1 MFMPTSSFPTRADQ
15 IDSPWLTRVLREH
28 GGLGAGKVS
37 GFAIEPIAEPGQ
49 TADMCRIVLEYEGE
63 ANGAPKSLVAKFP
76 ASFGPARELARQY
89 ESYLVE
95 VSFYQKLARGRDLP
109 VPKAYAAEIDPA
121 SGDFVLLFED
131 LSTARNGSLFTSS
144 VADVEIGLAHLARIH
159 GAFWNDPILD
169 QHAFVRKVNE
179 PTWNAMLK
187 GVTAQIIPA
196 ARAYY
201 ADQFSQYALSAMET
215 WLDVWDDF
223 IGYEPDPQ
231 TLVHV
236 DAHPKQMFF
245 PTAALP
251 RFALFDWQA
260 VAKNWGA
267 FDVARLL
274 VTGLSVEDRR
284 AHEHRLVDAYYDA
297 LCRHG
302 ASGLSKERLWFQIKL
317 AHVWNIY
324 INLIAALQTD
334 VAIFETAARAEGA
347 DWRVCLLGRV
357 GAAIDDWK
365 LGDAL
370 KAFATE
376 ARTAR
381 AR

>member
-1 MFMPTSSFPTRADQ
+1 MSIQSFPTRADQ
-15 IDSPWLTRVLREH
+15 IDGRWLTHVLREH

-37 GFAIEPIAEPGQ
+37 GFAIEPVAEPGQ
-49 TADMCRIVLEYEGE
+49 TADMCRIVLEYEG
-63 ANGAPKSLVAKFP
+63 GAIDAPRSLVAKFP

-109 VPKAYAAEIDPA
+109 VPKAYAAEIDRET
-121 SGDFVLLFED
+121 GDFVLLLED
-131 LSTARNGSLFTSS
+131 LSSARNGTLFGSS

-159 GAFWNDPILD
+159 GAFWDDPLLD
-169 QHAFVRKVNE
+169 QHAFVRNVNE

-187 GVTAQIIPA
+187 GVTSQIVPA

-201 ADQFSQYALSAMET
+201 ADQFSQYGLSAMET
-215 WLDVWDDF
+215 WLAVWDDF
-223 IGYEPDPQ
+223 VGYEPDPQ

-245 PTAALP
+245 PTAQLP

-260 VAKNWGA
+260 VAKNWSA
-267 FDVARLL
+267 YDVARLL
-274 VTGLSVEDRR
+274 VTGLSVEARR
-284 AHEHRLVDAYYDA
+284 THEHRLVDGYYAA

-302 ASGLSKERLWFQIKL
+302 ASGLSKERLWFQIKV
-317 AHVWNIY
+317 AHVNNIY
-324 INLIAALQTD
+324 INLIAVLQTD
-334 VAIFETAARAEGA
+334 VAIFEAAARAEGA
-347 DWRVCLLGRV
+347 DWRTCLLGRV

-365 LGDAL
+365 VGDAL
-370 KAFATE
+370 KAFAGE
-376 ARTAR
+376 ARIAR